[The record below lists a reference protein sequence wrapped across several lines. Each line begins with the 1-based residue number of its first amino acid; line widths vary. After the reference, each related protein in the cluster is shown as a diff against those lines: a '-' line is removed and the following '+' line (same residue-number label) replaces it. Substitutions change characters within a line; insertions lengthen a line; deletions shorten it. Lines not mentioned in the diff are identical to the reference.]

1 MTSKELNLNL
11 VKYFPEIKDVY
22 IQETSWQDGDETGSH
37 VVYADIFVPFIKSQ
51 IAQNNKVLLVR
62 IFKYIEQLLTLNNE
76 YINEVVALSVIE
88 SLIFDEDVDNAYF
101 MKFVYQKTLQLIT
114 EIIKGLGECN

>member
-1 MTSKELNLNL
+1 MTSRELNLNL
-11 VKYFPEIKDVY
+11 VKCFPEIKDVY
-22 IQETSWQDGDETGSH
+22 LQETSWQDGDETGSH